1 MTIKT
6 TNFTYIPG
14 ELSLERLPGPSGTI
28 DDSTRFR
35 LEGNW
40 AAGMAKGAD
49 HMQLIYEA
57 LEIAANSN
65 DKFKQVFNAFV
76 QEFMVLNADWV
87 D

>member
-1 MTIKT
+1 MTIET

-28 DDSTRFR
+28 SDSTRFR

-57 LEIAANSN
+57 LTIASVGD
-65 DKFKQVFNAFV
+65 DKFRQVFNAFV
-76 QEFMVLNADWV
+76 QEFMALNADWV